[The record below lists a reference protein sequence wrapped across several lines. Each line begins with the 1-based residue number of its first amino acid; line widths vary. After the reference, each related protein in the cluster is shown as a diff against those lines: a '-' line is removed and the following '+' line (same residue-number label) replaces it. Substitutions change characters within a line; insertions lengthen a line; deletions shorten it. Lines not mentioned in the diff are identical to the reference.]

1 MKPFVENVLLEESFN
16 WLVKRYHCEV
26 PLEEFACPWH
36 YHTEYELVFY
46 LDSDGIFEGKYFAG
60 DAIGTT
66 SHNTLLLYGPGLPH
80 MVAGQSTS
88 HVAKPLHMVQ
98 SSVDTGCCK
107 YDSRRTKHRS
117 SFRGIKVR
125 LALLSKHRQRTIR
138 MPNRIRAEA
147 AKVPSS

>member
-88 HVAKPLHMVQ
+88 HVAKP
-98 SSVDTGCCK
+98 
-107 YDSRRTKHRS
+107 
-117 SFRGIKVR
+117 
-125 LALLSKHRQRTIR
+125 
-138 MPNRIRAEA
+138 
-147 AKVPSS
+147 